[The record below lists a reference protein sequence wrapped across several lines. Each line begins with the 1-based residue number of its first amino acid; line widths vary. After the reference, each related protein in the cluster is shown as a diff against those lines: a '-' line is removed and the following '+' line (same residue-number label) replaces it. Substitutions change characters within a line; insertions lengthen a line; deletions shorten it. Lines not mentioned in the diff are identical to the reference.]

1 MAYPIVDALLPA
13 ADEFPTL
20 SLAER
25 DRRYAALRAQMS
37 RDGLDALVVF
47 GGSRDTY
54 DRYLSNEPLGTVA
67 VLTASTAVVVGRYPL
82 ARLDPSGA
90 RYERWVDDVRPGAV
104 PEVLRGILDEHG
116 LTTGSTVGVVGLTGL
131 GFGADHGWIPY
142 TTWHEVLTL
151 LPGVTF
157 VDAGGWFERMTLVKS
172 PEERVLV
179 RKAAAIGEA
188 ACEAFVAAARVG
200 ARETE
205 VAAATLSATVAAGGW
220 WYEPVICF
228 RAGRDR
234 FSWGRPEWIGMG
246 GGGHVLQAG
255 DSVAAELFNFYGGFE
270 TQQQI
275 EAHLGEPDALSRRLE
290 EVCAQAYQDGLDVL
304 ARPGA
309 TFDELADAMMQPM
322 VQNGFWNTGP
332 QVHGVGPCW
341 PNSATHVNTASDP
354 IFDGLVLPPV
364 KPQDGDIELAPGM
377 AFAFEPNAIHQ
388 HRRICIGGT
397 VMLTEDGI
405 EELNQLAKTVQ
416 VVQP

>member
-1 MAYPIVDALLPA
+1 MAYPIVDVTLPA
-13 ADEFPTL
+13 ANEFPTL
-20 SLAER
+20 SLTER
-25 DRRYAALRAQMS
+25 DRRYTALRAQMS

-47 GGSRDTY
+47 GGGRDTY
-54 DRYLSNEPLGTVA
+54 DRYISNEPLGTVA
-67 VLTASTAVVVGRYPL
+67 VLTATTATVVGRYPL

-90 RYERWVDDVRPGAV
+90 QYERWVDDVRPGFV
-104 PEVLRGILDEHG
+104 PQVLRDLLDEHG
-116 LTTGSTVGVVGLTGL
+116 LATGSTVGVVGLSGI

-142 TTWHEVLTL
+142 TMWHEVLAV
-151 LPGVTF
+151 LPAVTF
-157 VDAGGWFERMTLVKS
+157 LDAGGWFERMTLVKS
-172 PEERVLV
+172 PEERVMV

-188 ACEAFVAAARVG
+188 ACEAFVAAAQVG

-205 VAAATLSATVAAGGW
+205 VAAATLAATVAGGGW

-246 GGGHVLQAG
+246 GGGRVLQPG

-275 EAHLGEPDALSRRLE
+275 EAHLGEPDALTRKLE
-290 EVCAQAYQDGLDVL
+290 EVCIQAYHDGLDVL

-322 VQNGFWNTGP
+322 LSNGYWNTGP
-332 QVHGVGPCW
+332 QIHGVGPCW
-341 PNSATHVNTASDP
+341 PNSATHVNTGSDP
-354 IFDGLVLPPV
+354 MFDGLSLPPV

-388 HRRICIGGT
+388 YRRICVGGT
-397 VMLTEDGI
+397 VLLTEDGI